1 MKCQRCH
8 KPATLHITEV
18 LADDQFD
25 ELHLCEECGKKHLH
39 NPDVAAKGSKGEPV
53 VATDPAGRQCD
64 LCGLKF
70 VEFRAAGRL
79 GCPHDYDAFRDEL
92 MPLLEG
98 IHGDTTHHGKKPRRQ
113 PHAEAARQE
122 LAGLRKKLARAVDA
136 EDYEEAARLRDR
148 IKTLEDG

>member
-1 MKCQRCH
+1 MKCQRCS

-18 LADDQFD
+18 LPDDGFD

-39 NPDVAAKGSKGEPV
+39 NPEPTKSKAEPVAAP
-53 VATDPAGRQCD
+53 DPAGRKCDQC
-64 LCGLKF
+64 GIKF

-79 GCPHDYDAFRDEL
+79 GCPHDYDAFRDDL
-92 MPLLEG
+92 VPLLEG
-98 IHGDTTHHGKKPRRQ
+98 IHGDTAHHGKKPRRQ

-122 LAGLRKKLARAVDA
+122 LAGLRKELSRAVDA

-148 IKTLEDG
+148 IRRLDDGG